1 VKRRILIVEDDPS
14 ITRMVR
20 DNLADEGFDVECV
33 TRGDQALSHVRSFAP
48 DLILLDVM
56 LPGLDGFEI
65 CRAISHSAVRVPMII
80 VSARSQSADKIQ
92 GLEIGADDY
101 ITKPFMFGEL
111 LARIHAVSRRTS
123 AAPDE
128 VEFGDIHLDFS
139 ALRATKGNKPLSL
152 THREFEVLRLLWI
165 YREKVVTR
173 EQLLRSVWGYTEVPL
188 TRTGDQFIVRLRS
201 KIENDP
207 RHPSFLHTVYG
218 DGYRLTP
225 NGGQIR

>member
-1 VKRRILIVEDDPS
+1 MKRRILIVEDDPS

-20 DNLADEGFDVECV
+20 DNLVYEGFDVECV

-48 DLILLDVM
+48 DLILLDLM

-65 CRAISHSAVRVPMII
+65 CRTVAQGAVRVPMII
-80 VSARSQSADKIQ
+80 MTARSQTSDKIQ
-92 GLEIGADDY
+92 GLELGADDY

-111 LARIHAVSRRTS
+111 LARIHAVLRRTS
-123 AAPDE
+123 VAPDAIDL
-128 VEFGDIHLDFS
+128 GDIHLDFS
-139 ALRATKGNKPLSL
+139 ALRATKGKEPLSL

-165 YREKVVTR
+165 HRENVVTR

-188 TRTGDQFIVRLRS
+188 TRTVDQFIVRLRS

-207 RHPSFLHTVYG
+207 HHPRFLHTVYG

-225 NGGQIR
+225 NP

>member
-1 VKRRILIVEDDPS
+1 MKRRILIVEDDPS

-20 DNLADEGFDVECV
+20 DNLVYEGFDVECV
-33 TRGDQALSHVRSFAP
+33 TRGDQALSQVRSFAP
-48 DLILLDVM
+48 NLILLDLM

-65 CRAISHSAVRVPMII
+65 CRTVAQGAVRVPMII
-80 VSARSQSADKIQ
+80 MTARSQTSDKIQ
-92 GLEIGADDY
+92 GLELGADDY

-111 LARIHAVSRRTS
+111 LARIHAVLRRTS
-123 AAPDE
+123 VAPDAIDL
-128 VEFGDIHLDFS
+128 GDIHLDFS
-139 ALRATKGNKPLSL
+139 ALRATKGKEPLSL

-165 YREKVVTR
+165 HRENVVTR

-188 TRTGDQFIVRLRS
+188 TRTVDQFIVRLRS

-207 RHPSFLHTVYG
+207 HHPRFLHTVYG

-225 NGGQIR
+225 NP

>member
-1 VKRRILIVEDDPS
+1 MKRRILIVEDDPS

-20 DNLADEGFDVECV
+20 DNLVYEGFEVECV

-48 DLILLDVM
+48 DLILLDLM

-65 CRAISHSAVRVPMII
+65 CSVVAQSAVRVPMII
-80 VSARSQSADKIQ
+80 VSARSQTSDKIQ
-92 GLEIGADDY
+92 GLELGADDY

-111 LARIHAVSRRTS
+111 LARIHAVMRRTS

-128 VEFGDIHLDFS
+128 IDIGDIHLNFS

-165 YREKVVTR
+165 HRDKVVTR

-188 TRTGDQFIVRLRS
+188 TRTVDQFIVRLRS
-201 KIENDP
+201 KIESDP
-207 RHPSFLHTVYG
+207 HQPRFLHTVYG

-225 NGGQIR
+225 NA

>member
-1 VKRRILIVEDDPS
+1 MKRRILIVEDDPS

-20 DNLADEGFDVECV
+20 DNLVYEGFEVECV
-33 TRGDQALSHVRSFAP
+33 TRGDQALSQVRSFAP
-48 DLILLDVM
+48 DLILLDLM

-65 CRAISHSAVRVPMII
+65 CSVVAQSAVRVPMII
-80 VSARSQSADKIQ
+80 VSARSQTSDKIQ
-92 GLEIGADDY
+92 GLELGADDY

-111 LARIHAVSRRTS
+111 LARIHAVMRRTS

-128 VEFGDIHLDFS
+128 IDIGDIHLDFS

-165 YREKVVTR
+165 HRDKVVTR

-188 TRTGDQFIVRLRS
+188 TRTVDQFIVRLRS
-201 KIENDP
+201 KIESDP
-207 RHPSFLHTVYG
+207 HQPRFLHTVYG

-225 NGGQIR
+225 NA

>member
-1 VKRRILIVEDDPS
+1 MKRRILIVEDDPS

-20 DNLADEGFDVECV
+20 DNLVYEGFDVECV
-33 TRGDQALSHVRSFAP
+33 TRGDQALSQVRSFAP
-48 DLILLDVM
+48 DLILLDLM

-65 CRAISHSAVRVPMII
+65 CRTVAQGAVRVPMII
-80 VSARSQSADKIQ
+80 MTARSQTSDKIQ
-92 GLEIGADDY
+92 GLELGADDY

-111 LARIHAVSRRTS
+111 LARIHAVLRRTS
-123 AAPDE
+123 VAPDAIDL
-128 VEFGDIHLDFS
+128 GDIHLDFS
-139 ALRATKGNKPLSL
+139 ALRATKGKEPLSL

-165 YREKVVTR
+165 HRENVVTR

-188 TRTGDQFIVRLRS
+188 TRTVDQFIVRLRS

-207 RHPSFLHTVYG
+207 HHPRFLHTVYG

-225 NGGQIR
+225 NP

>member
-1 VKRRILIVEDDPS
+1 MKRRILIVEDDPS

-20 DNLADEGFDVECV
+20 DNLVYEGFDVECV
-33 TRGDQALSHVRSFAP
+33 TRGDQALSQVRSFAP
-48 DLILLDVM
+48 DLILLDLM

-65 CRAISHSAVRVPMII
+65 CSVVAQSAVRVPMII
-80 VSARSQSADKIQ
+80 VSARSQTSDKIQ
-92 GLEIGADDY
+92 GLELGADDY

-111 LARIHAVSRRTS
+111 LARIHAVMRRTS

-128 VEFGDIHLDFS
+128 IDIGDIHLDFS

-165 YREKVVTR
+165 HRDKVVTR

-188 TRTGDQFIVRLRS
+188 TRTVDQFIVRLRS
-201 KIENDP
+201 KIESDP
-207 RHPSFLHTVYG
+207 HQPRFLHTVYG

-225 NGGQIR
+225 NA

>member
-1 VKRRILIVEDDPS
+1 VKSRILIIEDDPS

-20 DNLADEGFDVECV
+20 DNLVYEGFDVECV
-33 TRGDQALSHVRSFAP
+33 TRGDHALNHVRSFAP
-48 DLILLDVM
+48 DLILLGLM

-65 CRAISHSAVRVPMII
+65 CRVVAQSAVRVPMII
-80 VSARSQSADKIQ
+80 VSARSQNSDKIQ
-92 GLEIGADDY
+92 GLELGADDY

-111 LARIHAVSRRTS
+111 LARIHAVMRRTN

-128 VEFGDIHLDFS
+128 ADLGDIHLDFS
-139 ALRATKGNKPLSL
+139 AFRATKGKKPLAL

-165 YREKVVTR
+165 HRDKVVTR
-173 EQLLRSVWGYTEVPL
+173 EQLLRSVWGYSEVPL
-188 TRTGDQFIVRLRS
+188 TRTVDQFIVRLRS

-207 RHPSFLHTVYG
+207 HEPRFLHTVYG

-225 NGGQIR
+225 HP

>member
-1 VKRRILIVEDDPS
+1 MKRRILIVEDDPS

-20 DNLADEGFDVECV
+20 DNLVYEGFDVECV

-48 DLILLDVM
+48 DLILLDLM

-65 CRAISHSAVRVPMII
+65 CSVVAQSAVRVPMII
-80 VSARSQSADKIQ
+80 VSARSQTSDKIQ
-92 GLEIGADDY
+92 GLELGADDY

-111 LARIHAVSRRTS
+111 LARIHAVMRRTS

-128 VEFGDIHLDFS
+128 IDIGDIHLDFS

-165 YREKVVTR
+165 HRDKVVTR

-188 TRTGDQFIVRLRS
+188 TRTVDQFIVRLRS
-201 KIENDP
+201 KIESDP
-207 RHPSFLHTVYG
+207 HQPRFLHTVYG

-225 NGGQIR
+225 NA